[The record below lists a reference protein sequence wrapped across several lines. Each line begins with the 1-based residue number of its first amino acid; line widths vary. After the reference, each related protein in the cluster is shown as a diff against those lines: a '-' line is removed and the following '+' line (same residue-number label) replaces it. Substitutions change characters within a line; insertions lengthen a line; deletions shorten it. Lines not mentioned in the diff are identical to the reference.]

1 MLVRATA
8 ALLLGL
14 ALAPAGAADLRLG
27 APGPAGAYAGSGPA
41 GTRIVA
47 ESRGAPV
54 ATLSLDPGTTEVL
67 RTARPARTVVIGDPA
82 IVEASA
88 TNETTLLLTAKA
100 AGFTN
105 LILLDEDGNEFF
117 RRIVRVGI
125 PPRPIIVHRG
135 DAVQSFLCDPI
146 CNLPSDRA
154 PQATV
159 PETIAGETAGGAAPR
174 PAGPAGS
181 GARPGTATPARP

>member
-41 GTRIVA
+41 GTRI
-47 ESRGAPV
+47 V

-159 PETIAGETAGGAAPR
+159 PETIAGETGGGAAPR